1 MIILEKTPPTLNTKP
16 ATRRTTPETAKAMIK
31 ALLLQQP
38 QHPRFDVMT
47 ETSSG
52 SPNAKATLEGA
63 ERLELFLTTCD
74 DVQHDPPDDSLVTRF
89 FQPFSISFRKR
100 AGSGDEIEPFSP
112 HAP

>member
-1 MIILEKTPPTLNTKP
+1 MIIFEKTPPTLNTKP
-16 ATRRTTPETAKAMIK
+16 ATRRTTPETAKAMIN

-63 ERLELFLTTCD
+63 DL
-74 DVQHDPPDDSLVTRF
+74 SL
-89 FQPFSISFRKR
+89 R
-100 AGSGDEIEPFSP
+100 ATMCNTIPQTMCNRRIVKVS
-112 HAP
+112 